1 MKYAYFATRAHRPNE
16 ENGRWARVHLAGHR
30 HNEENR
36 RRAHFNVTR
45 AHIPNELGGLIVN
58 FKLHS
63 VNFSNE
69 ICLFCN
75 QGP

>member
-1 MKYAYFATRAHRPNE
+1 MQQNIQRSLKAIPWNGDGMEIFAEPLLYIFFRRP
-16 ENGRWARVHLAGHR
+16 
-30 HNEENR
+30 
-36 RRAHFNVTR
+36 
-45 AHIPNELGGLIVN
+45 PKDELGGLIVN

-75 QGP
+75 QGT